1 MVMSSQKE
9 LLLALAARGI
19 HVYVEEGRLRTRSE
33 PGAITAEIA
42 AQIRAHKDGLIAL
55 LSATAPAA
63 AGTPEIAAAPQAADY
78 ILSFAQQRLWFLDHF
93 QSAAA
98 SYNMPTALRLRGR
111 LDASALQRTLDTIVQ
126 RHAILRTTYAK
137 SAAGGVQVIQPAG
150 PVALAPVDLATHA
163 DAAAEI
169 ARRMRD
175 EATRPFDLAA
185 DRMLRAALLRLA
197 ADHHILLLTLHHIA
211 ADGWSLGVL
220 VKEFIALYQ
229 AFSAQRDNPL
239 PPLPIQYADFAV
251 WQREHCK
258 GERSARDVE
267 FWRDSLRGL
276 PVLHGLPLDR
286 PRPLA
291 LSAEGG
297 VVRQQLDAPLLEALR
312 QLATRRNASLFM
324 LLQSA
329 FALLVARWSGER
341 DIAIG
346 TPVAGRVSAATEG
359 LIGCFINTLVLRT
372 RLDADMSA
380 ESLLDQGCATALRA
394 YEHQQLPFELLVE
407 ALNPERSLSHTPLFQ
422 LMFALQNYEVAAL
435 QLPGLSVEELANDAQ
450 NTKFD
455 LGVMATERSDGL
467 HLTWVF
473 ASSLFDAASIEA
485 LAAGYATLLREIAA
499 DPTRAAL
506 SLPLLDAAACAQI
519 LSHSRAA
526 GQIVLDAQGRL
537 QPFAV
542 SGALHAVADAA
553 DWSALLG
560 SAVAGADLRG
570 HGLRESGLHGRLRSD
585 GSIETFAADAWPRLN
600 GMAVDSARIAAAL
613 CEVGGISDAHVTVR
627 TTGAETPQAPAIVAY
642 VAAATDDSTALAVR
656 CREHL
661 KARIPDFLLPRAL
674 IVLPALPRDGEGR
687 IRAGELPMPEVAA
700 AAAMPAYAAPAHA
713 LEAQLCEI
721 WCGVLSLPQ
730 VGIHDN
736 FFDVGGSSLHSILL
750 QQEIAT
756 RLGQEVSVTDIFT
769 YPTIADLARFLRA
782 GDAEPPAP
790 DADEDRA
797 AAQGD
802 AIAVIGM
809 AGRFPDAAGV
819 DAFWRNLR
827 DGVESLTV
835 FSDDELRKAGVAEA
849 LLQDPAYV
857 KSGVVLPGLTDFDA
871 AYFGFTPREAE
882 VMDPQQRLLFE
893 CAVEALE
900 HAGYGSEAERRAVA
914 VYVGVGESRY
924 LFEHLLPQPA
934 LIEPRR
940 LAALYGNRPDY
951 AATRLSYRLNL
962 GGPSINVGT
971 ACSTSLVA
979 VHQACTSL
987 RNNECELALAGGAA
1001 IAQLGPNG
1009 YLFQEGSIASPDGHC
1024 RAFDAAAR
1032 GTRAGSGAGLVVL
1045 KRLQRALADGDT
1057 IHAVIRGSAVNND
1070 GAGKVGYTAPSV
1082 LGQAQV
1088 IRDAQ
1093 RNAGVSAA
1101 SIQYIETHG
1110 TATELGDPI
1119 EVKALARAFAGT
1131 PRHAVGLGSL
1141 KPNIGHLDAAAG
1153 VAGLIKAVL
1162 ALKHAQLP
1170 PSINF
1175 HTPNPKID
1183 FEQSPF
1189 YVNAVL
1195 RDWPAPDGPRRAGV
1209 SSFGI
1214 GGTNVHVVLE
1224 QAPAVVAAESPCGSQ
1239 LLPLSAKSEAA
1250 LEQATANLCGYLQ
1263 QPGAAA
1269 LADIAYTLQ
1278 RGRSA
1283 HPFRRIVV
1291 AASAAEA
1298 LAALEQ
1304 GGSDLPAHC
1313 AEGESASVV
1322 FLFTGQGSQYLGMGQ
1337 DLYRSEPGFAAVVD
1351 QCAALLQAEFALD
1364 LRAVLLP
1371 AADATARAAA
1381 EAQLARTDVAQ
1392 PALFVIEYAL
1402 ATLLLARGVE
1412 PAAMIGHSLGEYVAA
1427 CVAGVFTRDDALRV
1441 VARRGRVMQQAAAGR
1456 MLAIGVGEQEAAPLL
1471 AAAGCSLA
1479 AVNGARDCVASGT
1492 AAAIAA
1498 LAATLQ
1504 QRGTATRELHTAQAF
1519 HSSLMDDVA
1528 GAFRGIFDGIVL
1540 SAPTRPYLSNVS
1552 GDYIRSE
1559 DAVDPD
1565 YWLRHM
1571 RGTVRFGAGVDRLAA
1586 DTVRLRGNRVYLELG
1601 PGQVLAGLLRRHA
1614 AIAPRSVVTTL
1625 RHAQESQNDAH
1636 TLGKALGQLWLAGVG
1651 LDWAVMHGGEK
1662 RRRVPLPTYPFQ
1674 RQRFWIERAGDVLAA
1689 PLHSGRVAVPR
1700 DWFHA
1705 PVWQPL
1711 PPLPAAPA
1719 RSAEDR
1725 RLWLVFGDA
1734 HGLGT
1739 SLCAQLQAQ
1748 GRDTIVVTPAAGF
1761 RQVAARCYTLDPAR
1775 ETDYA
1780 ALAAAVA
1787 AEGPRPLQVL
1797 HLGSLEPLAGDV
1809 PERFAQMQVH
1819 GLYSLLYLARRL
1831 AAVCTEAPIAID
1843 LVTREAVS
1851 VSGDE
1856 AVDAAAATSLGLA
1869 KVIPQELP
1877 QVRLRHIDVGARAPD
1892 SARLAA
1898 QLLAEACGEPRPLQL
1913 ALRGARRWGLDYQPR
1928 QPLADDAALRIRPD
1942 GVYAIT
1948 GGLGNIGLLLAEH
1961 LAGQGVAGL
1970 LLITRSAFLPPAQWD
1985 TADAAALD
1993 AGTVARVQ
2001 RLRRIRDSGCK
2012 LLVCSADVAD
2022 AAQMQAAFVQAESAF
2037 GPIAGVIHAAGKV
2050 HDSLQPVDAITPA
2063 DGAAHFRAKVDG
2075 TRVLQQLLATRD
2087 YDFCLL
2093 MSSLSAVL
2101 GGLGFGAYAAANSYL
2116 DAVAQSC
2123 HNAGERRWLAV
2134 NWDGWLFGTRS
2145 DASAERA
2152 GMSETE
2158 GVQAFDLALRLGRE
2172 AQLVNSTTALQAR
2185 IAQWLQPAEQAPRT
2199 RSLHAR
2205 PAVQS
2210 SFVAPRSA
2218 TEQRLV
2224 AIWQDVLG
2232 IEQIGIRDNF
2242 FELGGDS
2249 VMLVQVHKAIRSSV
2263 SASVAV
2269 ASLFQYPAIE
2279 ELARFLD
2286 KDDGA
2291 AVAAGIV
2298 SKRMERRRGRSRAAA
2313 EESA

>member
-1 MVMSSQKE
+1 MSSQKE

-19 HVYVEEGRLRTRSE
+19 HVYVEEGKLRTRSE
-33 PGAITAEIA
+33 PGAITADIA

-55 LSATAPAA
+55 LSAAAPAA
-63 AGTPEIAAAPQAADY
+63 AGTLEIAPAPPAQDY
-78 ILSFAQQRLWFLDHF
+78 VLSFAQQRLWFLDHF

-98 SYNMPTALRLRGR
+98 SYNMPMALRLRGR
-111 LDASALQRTLDTIVQ
+111 LDAAALQRTLDNIVQ
-126 RHAILRTTYAK
+126 RHAILRTTYRK

-150 PVALAPVDLATHA
+150 PVALEDADLSAHA
-163 DAAAEI
+163 DADAEI
-169 ARRMRD
+169 ARRMRA
-175 EATRPFDLAA
+175 EATQPFDLAA
-185 DRMLRAALLRLA
+185 DRMLRATLLRLA

-229 AFSAQRDNPL
+229 AFSAHRDNPL
-239 PPLPIQYADFAV
+239 APLPIQYADFAV

-267 FWRDSLRGL
+267 FWRDCLRGL

-312 QLATRRNASLFM
+312 QLAARRNASLFM

-346 TPVAGRVSAATEG
+346 TPVAGRVSAATED

-372 RLDADMSA
+372 RLDADMSV
-380 ESLLDQGCATALRA
+380 ERLLDQGRTAALRA

-422 LMFALQNYEVAAL
+422 LMFALQNYEVGAL
-435 QLPGLSVEELANDAQ
+435 ELPGLSIEELANDAQ

-455 LGVMATERSDGL
+455 LGVMAAERSDGL

-473 ASSLFDAASIEA
+473 ASSLFDAASIEC

-519 LSHSRAA
+519 LAHSRAS
-526 GQIVLDAQGRL
+526 GRIVLDEQGRL

-542 SGALHAVADAA
+542 SGVLYEVAAAA
-553 DWSALLG
+553 DWSALLAG
-560 SAVAGADLRG
+560 AVAGADLRG
-570 HGLRESGLHGRLRSD
+570 HGLRESGLHGRLRRT
-585 GSIETFAADAWPRLN
+585 GAIETFAADAWPRLN
-600 GMAVDSARIAAAL
+600 GMAVDTARIAAAL
-613 CEVGGISDAHVTVR
+613 GEVDGVGDAHVTVR
-627 TTGAETPQAPAIVAY
+627 AGVETPQAQALVAY
-642 VAAATDDSTALAVR
+642 VAATTDDSAALAAR

-661 KARIPDFLLPRAL
+661 KTRIPDYLLPRAL
-674 IVLPALPRDGEGR
+674 VVLPALPRDADGR
-687 IRAGELPMPEVAA
+687 IRAGELPAPAVAA
-700 AAAMPAYAAPAHA
+700 AAAKPAYTAPAHA

-750 QQEIAT
+750 QQEIAA

-782 GDAEPPAP
+782 GDAEPAAP
-790 DADEDRA
+790 EADADRA
-797 AAQGD
+797 AAQND

-819 DAFWRNLR
+819 DAFWGNLR

-835 FSDDELRKAGVAEA
+835 FSDDELRKAGVGEA

-900 HAGYGSEAERRAVA
+900 HAGYGDEAERRAVA

-1024 RAFDAAAR
+1024 RTFDAAAR

-1057 IHAVIRGSAVNND
+1057 IHAVIKGSAVNND

-1082 LGQAQV
+1082 PGQAQV

-1093 RNAGVSAA
+1093 RNAGVSAD

-1119 EVKALARAFAGT
+1119 EIKALTRAFAGA
-1131 PRHAVGLGSL
+1131 PRNSIGLGSL

-1189 YVNAVL
+1189 YVNAAL
-1195 RDWPAPDGPRRAGV
+1195 RDWPAVDGPRRAGV

-1214 GGTNVHVVLE
+1214 GGTNAHVVLE
-1224 QAPAVVAAESPCGSQ
+1224 QAPAAAAADSPRGSQ
-1239 LLPLSAKSEAA
+1239 LLLLSAKSEAA
-1250 LEQATANLCGYLQ
+1250 LEQAAANLRDYLR

-1269 LADIAYTLQ
+1269 LADVAYTLQ

-1283 HPFRRIVV
+1283 HPFRRAVV

-1304 GGSDLPAHC
+1304 GAPALQAHC

-1322 FLFTGQGSQYLGMGQ
+1322 FLFTGQGAQYLGMGQ

-1351 QCAALLQAEFALD
+1351 HCAALLQAEFALD

-1371 AADATARAAA
+1371 ADDEAARAAA
-1381 EAQLARTDVAQ
+1381 QAQLARTDIAQ
-1392 PALFVIEYAL
+1392 PALFVLEYAL

-1427 CVAGVFTRDDALRV
+1427 CVAGVFSLDDALRV
-1441 VARRGRVMQQAAAGR
+1441 VARRGRLMQQAPAGR
-1456 MLAIGVGEQEAAPLL
+1456 MLAISLGEQEAAPLL
-1471 AAAGCSLA
+1471 AAGGCCLA
-1479 AVNGARDCVASGT
+1479 AVNSARDCVASGP
-1492 AAAIAA
+1492 AGAIEA
-1498 LAATLQ
+1498 LAAQLQ
-1504 QRGTATRELHTAQAF
+1504 QRGIAARAVHTAQAF
-1519 HSSLMDDVA
+1519 HSSLMDEVA

-1540 SAPTRPYLSNVS
+1540 SAPARPYLSNVS
-1552 GDYIRSE
+1552 GDYIRAE

-1565 YWLRHM
+1565 YWVRHM
-1571 RGTVRFGAGVDRLAA
+1571 RGTVRFAAGVDCLAA
-1586 DTVRLRGNRVYLELG
+1586 DTVRLRGNRVYLEIG
-1601 PGQVLAGLLRRHA
+1601 PGPTLAGLLRKHA

-1625 RHAQESQNDAH
+1625 RHAQETQSDTH
-1636 TLGKALGQLWLAGVG
+1636 TLCKALGQLWLAGVG
-1651 LDWAVMHGGEK
+1651 LDWAALHGDGT

-1674 RQRFWIERAGDVLAA
+1674 RQRFWIERASDVLAA
-1689 PLHSGRVAVPR
+1689 PLQSGRVAAPR

-1711 PPLPAAPA
+1711 PPLPAPPA
-1719 RSAEDR
+1719 HSADDR

-1734 HGLGT
+1734 QGLGAA
-1739 SLCAQLQAQ
+1739 LCAHLRAQ
-1748 GRDTIVVTPAAGF
+1748 GREVIAVTPAAAF
-1761 RQVAARCYTLDPAR
+1761 RHIAARCFALDPAS
-1775 ETDYA
+1775 EADYA

-1797 HLGSLEPLAGDV
+1797 HLGSLEPVTGDM
-1809 PERFAQMQVH
+1809 PERFAQRQAQ
-1819 GLYSLLYLARRL
+1819 GLYSLLFLARQL
-1831 AAVCTEAPIAID
+1831 AAVCAEVPIAID

-1851 VSGDE
+1851 ASGDE

-1877 QVRLRHIDVGARAPD
+1877 QVRLRHIDAGARAAD
-1892 SARLAA
+1892 GERLAA
-1898 QLLAEACGEPRPLQL
+1898 QLLAEACSEARPLQL

-1928 QPLADDAALRIRPD
+1928 RPQADAAALRIRPD
-1942 GVYAIT
+1942 GVYVIT
-1948 GGLGNIGLLLAEH
+1948 GGLGNIGLLLAGH
-1961 LAGQGVAGL
+1961 LAGQGAAGL
-1970 LLITRSAFLPPAQWD
+1970 LLITRSAFLPPSQWD

-1993 AGTVARVQ
+1993 AGTFARVQ
-2001 RLRRIRDSGCK
+2001 RLRGIRDSGCK
-2012 LLVCSADVAD
+2012 VLVCSADVAD
-2022 AAQMQAAFVQAESAF
+2022 AAQMQAAFAQAESAL

-2050 HDSLQPVDAITPA
+2050 HDSLQPVDAIMPA

-2116 DAVAQSC
+2116 DAVAQAC
-2123 HNAGERRWLAV
+2123 HNAGEPRWLAV
-2134 NWDGWLFGTRS
+2134 NWDGWLFGARS
-2145 DASAERA
+2145 DATAERA
-2152 GMSETE
+2152 GMSEAE
-2158 GVQAFDLALRLGRE
+2158 GVEAFDLALRLGRE

-2185 IAQWLQPAEQAPRT
+2185 IAQWLHPAPQAPRT

-2218 TEQRLV
+2218 TEQRLA

-2263 SASVAV
+2263 NSGVAV